1 MSTPLATNV
10 TLSSLTLTFPSSRAL
25 LPELNL
31 GTTNAPDLK
40 ITRISD
46 DESPGAILIQHPARR
61 HTFRT
66 VPSVT
71 NSSCVNAFGFEMT
84 LPRGMTLPPEG
95 IGAPRWI
102 TSVANTDDATS
113 SVATNAARD
122 NNNRMTERV
131 GSVRGDVGVVASV
144 VRFGIVSPPSRVGS
158 IYLICAAMIRSGIGR
173 SVDPGDFMTP
183 ILEMFR

>member
-1 MSTPLATNV
+1 
-10 TLSSLTLTFPSSRAL
+10 
-25 LPELNL
+25 
-31 GTTNAPDLK
+31 
-40 ITRISD
+40 
-46 DESPGAILIQHPARR
+46 
-61 HTFRT
+61 
-66 VPSVT
+66 
-71 NSSCVNAFGFEMT
+71 VNAFGFEMT

-102 TSVANTDDATS
+102 TSLANTDDAAS

-131 GSVRGDVGVVASV
+131 GSVREDVCLVASV
-144 VRFGIVSPPSRVGS
+144 VRCGIVSPPSSAGS
-158 IYLICAAMIRSGIGR
+158 IDLICAAMIRSGIGR